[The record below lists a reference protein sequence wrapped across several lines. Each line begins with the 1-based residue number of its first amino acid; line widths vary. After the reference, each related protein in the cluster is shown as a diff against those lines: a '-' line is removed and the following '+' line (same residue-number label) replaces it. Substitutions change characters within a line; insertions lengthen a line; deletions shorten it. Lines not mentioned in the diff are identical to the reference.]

1 MNSMTSFV
9 WRLILVFCTGFI
21 VGSVIYKTYF
31 IKLLCAFS
39 FALLFYKFSFSFQF
53 IIFIF
58 LVFLLIYVSVMDYF
72 YRIIPVIFPTL
83 LIIFGI
89 FSSFVNSTLGET
101 CSFRF
106 VNSSLGVLTGGGILF
121 VVGILGWLIYK
132 REAIGGGDVKFMAS
146 VGTFIGWEKVLF
158 AIFIATILASIVGLV
173 FILLKKIEKKGYIPF
188 GPFLSVASFIVLFIP
203 KPSLILHKFFI

>member
-1 MNSMTSFV
+1 M
-9 WRLILVFCTGFI
+9 WRLILVFCAGF
-21 VGSVIYKTYF
+21 VAGSVIYKTYF

-39 FALLFYKFSFSFQF
+39 FAFLFYKFSFSFQF
-53 IIFIF
+53 IIFVF

-72 YRIIPVIFPTL
+72 YRIIPVIFPIL

-89 FSSFVNSTLGET
+89 FSSFVNSTLGEI

-106 VNSSLGVLTGGGILF
+106 ANSFLGLLAGGGILF
-121 VVGILGWLIYK
+121 MAGILGWFIYK
-132 REAIGGGDVKFMAS
+132 REAIGGGDVKLMAA
-146 VGTFIGWEKVLF
+146 VGTFMGWEKVLF
-158 AIFIATILASIVGLV
+158 AIFIATILGSIVGLV

-188 GPFLSVASFIVLFIP
+188 GPFLSVASFIVLFTP